1 MQSITN
7 YLDSAFRN
15 TEKLNYLMDMYFTE
29 VFIIGTCTTFYHLQ
43 IYLLRMRH
51 FLTLGHRGFSIGI
64 GDVTPGAGLIKAKNN
79 LLEDGYKY

>member
-1 MQSITN
+1 MS
-7 YLDSAFRN
+7 
-15 TEKLNYLMDMYFTE
+15 
-29 VFIIGTCTTFYHLQ
+29 
-43 IYLLRMRH
+43 H

>member
-29 VFIIGTCTTFYHLQ
+29 VFIIGTCTTFF
-43 IYLLRMRH
+43 ITYLR
-51 FLTLGHRGFSIGI
+51 
-64 GDVTPGAGLIKAKNN
+64 VN
-79 LLEDGYKY
+79 LLT

>member
-29 VFIIGTCTTFYHLQ
+29 VFIIGTCTTFYHLFTCKFT
-43 IYLLRMRH
+43 YLEWVI
-51 FLTLGHRGFSIGI
+51 FLH
-64 GDVTPGAGLIKAKNN
+64 
-79 LLEDGYKY
+79 

>member
-29 VFIIGTCTTFYHLQ
+29 VFIIVHVLLFIT
-43 IYLLRMRH
+43 YLR
-51 FLTLGHRGFSIGI
+51 
-64 GDVTPGAGLIKAKNN
+64 VN
-79 LLEDGYKY
+79 LLT